1 MFETVIFDW
10 DGTLADTKDFVVT
23 AYQRVLRQNGCEVDY
38 EFIERRMG
46 IGPRNTLKDA
56 LRASNIPFDEEMIDS
71 LEEEKIEIQLALTG
85 SVSLF
90 EGVVDLL
97 KSLRGSVKTAL
108 ATMSNRRVIDKL
120 LREKRVREYFN
131 VVVTF
136 DEVSHPKPD
145 PEVFVKCAEKLES
158 QPEKCVVV
166 EDSVFGVEAAKKAG
180 MKCIA
185 VSSGAYTREEL
196 QEQKPDLI
204 VNSLNK
210 RRDIMNFIIGEN
222 CQSKA

>member
-1 MFETVIFDW
+1 MFEVVIFDW

-71 LEEEKIEIQLALTG
+71 LEEEKIEIQLTLTG

-97 KSLRGSVKTAL
+97 KSLRGRVKTAL
-108 ATMSNRRVIDKL
+108 ATMSNRRVVDKL

-166 EDSVFGVEAAKKAG
+166 EDSVFGVEAAKRAG

-210 RRDIMNFIIGEN
+210 RREITNFIIGE
-222 CQSKA
+222 SASAR